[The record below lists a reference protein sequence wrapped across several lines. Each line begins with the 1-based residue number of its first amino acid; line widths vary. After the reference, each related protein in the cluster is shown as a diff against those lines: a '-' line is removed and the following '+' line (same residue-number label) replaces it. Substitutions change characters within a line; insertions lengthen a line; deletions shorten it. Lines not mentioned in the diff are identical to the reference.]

1 MTMKQKLTMKTV
13 RIEEIKETL
22 KRTQLMTR
30 VLKDGT
36 VVPDPEIID
45 EVVKEY
51 ENQEEDEEDDQI
63 NDEED
68 DDELG
73 GLDDEEENE
82 DDDDDG
88 FDNGLEVVDPQILKL

>member
-1 MTMKQKLTMKTV
+1 MKTV

-51 ENQEEDEEDDQI
+51 ENQEEDEEEEQVN

-68 DDELG
+68 EDELG
-73 GLDDEEENE
+73 GLDDDEENE
-82 DDDDDG
+82 EDDDDG
-88 FDNGLEVVDPQILKL
+88 FDNGLEIVDP